1 MKNKINHQNDV
12 ICIRKICNK
21 LSEHDSQKNN
31 KITID
36 DDDGSTVD
44 ATAAKKPIGDG
55 LLITTVTAMVA
66 GICFGLRT
74 VGIEQQGALLTST
87 SFVYF
92 SSFLGLGRPDPMV
105 KKPIQ

>member
-31 KITID
+31 KATIDD

-55 LLITTVTAMVA
+55 LLITTVTAMAA

-92 SSFLGLGRPDPMV
+92 LSFFRPREA
-105 KKPIQ
+105 

>member
-12 ICIRKICNK
+12 IYIRKICNK
-21 LSEHDSQKNN
+21 LSEHDRQKNN
-31 KITID
+31 KKTIDD

-44 ATAAKKPIGDG
+44 ATAVKKPIGDG
-55 LLITTVTAMVA
+55 LLITTVTAMA
-66 GICFGLRT
+66 GGICFGLWT

-92 SSFLGLGRPDPMV
+92 LSFFRPREA
-105 KKPIQ
+105 

>member
-12 ICIRKICNK
+12 IYIRKICNK
-21 LSEHDSQKNN
+21 LSEHDRQKNN
-31 KITID
+31 KKTIDDDDDD

-55 LLITTVTAMVA
+55 LLITTVTAMAA
-66 GICFGLRT
+66 GICFGLWT

-92 SSFLGLGRPDPMV
+92 LSFFRPREA
-105 KKPIQ
+105 

>member
-21 LSEHDSQKNN
+21 LSEHDRQKNN
-31 KITID
+31 EKSIDD

-55 LLITTVTAMVA
+55 LLIITLTAMA
-66 GICFGLRT
+66 TG
-74 VGIEQQGALLTST
+74 
-87 SFVYF
+87 Y
-92 SSFLGLGRPDPMV
+92 FLG
-105 KKPIQ
+105 

>member
-12 ICIRKICNK
+12 RYIRKICNK
-21 LSEHDSQKNN
+21 LSEHDRQKNN
-31 KITID
+31 KKTIDDDDDDD

-55 LLITTVTAMVA
+55 LLITTVTAMAA
-66 GICFGLRT
+66 GICFGLRI

-92 SSFLGLGRPDPMV
+92 LSFFRPREA
-105 KKPIQ
+105 

>member
-12 ICIRKICNK
+12 IYITKICNK
-21 LSEHDSQKNN
+21 LSEHDRQKNN
-31 KITID
+31 KKTIDD

-55 LLITTVTAMVA
+55 LLITTVTAMAA

-92 SSFLGLGRPDPMV
+92 LSFFRPREA
-105 KKPIQ
+105 

>member
-21 LSEHDSQKNN
+21 LSEHDRQKNN
-31 KITID
+31 EKSIDD

-55 LLITTVTAMVA
+55 LLITTVTVMAA

-92 SSFLGLGRPDPMV
+92 LSFFRPREA
-105 KKPIQ
+105 

>member
-12 ICIRKICNK
+12 IYIRKICNK
-21 LSEHDSQKNN
+21 LSEHDRQKNN
-31 KITID
+31 KKTIDD

-55 LLITTVTAMVA
+55 LLITTVTAMAA
-66 GICFGLRT
+66 GICFGLRI

-92 SSFLGLGRPDPMV
+92 LSFFRPREA
-105 KKPIQ
+105 

>member
-12 ICIRKICNK
+12 IYIRKICNK
-21 LSEHDSQKNN
+21 LSEHDRQKNN
-31 KITID
+31 KKTIDD

-44 ATAAKKPIGDG
+44 ATAVKKPIGDG
-55 LLITTVTAMVA
+55 LLITTVTAMAA
-66 GICFGLRT
+66 GICFGLWT

-92 SSFLGLGRPDPMV
+92 LSFFRPREA
-105 KKPIQ
+105 

>member
-12 ICIRKICNK
+12 ICIRKTCNK
-21 LSEHDSQKNN
+21 LSEHDCQKNN
-31 KITID
+31 KKTIDD

-55 LLITTVTAMVA
+55 LLITTVTAMAA

-74 VGIEQQGALLTST
+74 VRTEQQGALLTST

-92 SSFLGLGRPDPMV
+92 LSFFRPREA
-105 KKPIQ
+105 